1 MAEIEVE
8 ATTVE
13 EAIQDG
19 LTRLGIP
26 RETVDIKILNEG
38 TAGLFGL
45 MGTKPAR
52 VRLTTKSGAGNSLG
66 DNDLDYP
73 RAQKA
78 AGAIATDL
86 LTRMGVPFDGVD
98 VRLVTGRIVVD
109 VRTGDTALFIGK
121 NAQTLDALELIVNL
135 ILSREA
141 ATRVRVT
148 VDCGQYRLRQED
160 QLHHQAAEAA
170 AQVKATGTPYRFD
183 PMPPIARRIIHLAL
197 KDDPEI
203 ETSSEGDGA
212 LRRVVITMKPG
223 A

>member
-19 LTRLGIP
+19 LTRLGVP
-26 RETVDIKILNEG
+26 RQTVDIKILNEG

-52 VRLTTKSGAGNSLG
+52 VRLTTNAGAESALG
-66 DNDLDYP
+66 GDALDYP
-73 RAQKA
+73 RAEKT
-78 AGAIATDL
+78 AGAITTDL

-109 VRTGDTALFIGK
+109 IRTANTALFIDK
-121 NAQTLDALELIVNL
+121 NAQTLDALELIINL
-135 ILSREA
+135 MLSREP
-141 ATRVRVT
+141 ATRVKVT

-160 QLHHQAAEAA
+160 QLHRQAADAA
-170 AQVKATGTPYRFD
+170 AQVKATGTPFRFE
-183 PMPPIARRIIHLAL
+183 PMPAIARRMIHLAL

-203 ETSSEGDGA
+203 ETASEGDGA
-212 LRRVVITMKPG
+212 LRRVVITPKSG